1 MAQGGLYI
9 KLYEPVLPNSFGE
22 KLETLQCMSLLT
34 FLPPSNFAVFD
45 GWYFLRYSLQRGEN
59 CSN

>member
-22 KLETLQCMSLLT
+22 KLETLQTVYELI
-34 FLPPSNFAVFD
+34 NVFATQQFRSFRWLVFP
-45 GWYFLRYSLQRGEN
+45 SLQLAKR
-59 CSN
+59 

>member
-22 KLETLQCMSLLT
+22 KLETLQTVYELINVFATQQFRSFRWLVFPSL
-34 FLPPSNFAVFD
+34 
-45 GWYFLRYSLQRGEN
+45 
-59 CSN
+59 